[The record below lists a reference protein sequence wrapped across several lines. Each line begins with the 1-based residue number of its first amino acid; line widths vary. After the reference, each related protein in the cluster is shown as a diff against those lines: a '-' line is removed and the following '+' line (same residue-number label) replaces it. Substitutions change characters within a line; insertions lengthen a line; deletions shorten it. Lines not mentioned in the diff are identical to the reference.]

1 MATFT
6 YNPTASLSTSDGISI
21 AKTQT
26 GLGANAKVLVD
37 DIFAGTTAVDFA
49 PMIASIANPIHALL
63 LCAGD
68 GAKLKFDGLA
78 SFTAKAYTRFIFELT
93 PNSPGPSGV
102 LDLEIETNGASTQ
115 RVRFLAVGD
124 PD

>member
-6 YNPTASLSTSDGISI
+6 YNPTASISTSDGISVG
-21 AKTQT
+21 KSQT

-37 DIFAGTTAVDFA
+37 DVFAASTAVDFA
-49 PMIASIANPIHALL
+49 PLIASIANPIWAIMLA
-63 LCAGD
+63 AGD

-78 SFTAKAYTRFIFELT
+78 AFTAKAYKMFQLELT

-102 LDLEIETNGASTQ
+102 LDLEIETNTGSSQ
-115 RVRFLAVGD
+115 RIRFMTVGD